1 MRKALR
7 PYITAGVAVVG
18 ASALAIAPVIA
29 APPDVQIVNPAAQQ
43 SASSLDA
50 YVESVRGGLKNLEA
64 LLGSALALPAPN
76 RVDTRTRARQPV
88 Q

>member
-7 PYITAGVAVVG
+7 PYLTAGVAVIG

-29 APPDVQIVNPAAQQ
+29 APPHVMIVNPAAQQ
-43 SASSLDA
+43 SASPLDA
-50 YVESVRGGLKNLEA
+50 YVESVRKALENLEA
-64 LLGSALALPAPN
+64 LLGSALALLAN
-76 RVDTRTRARQPV
+76 RVDARTRARQPV